1 MLNRIKAI
9 AVKETRQL
17 LRDVRM
23 MGVIFLFPVFLL
35 VVFGYAINFDVQH
48 IQLAV
53 LDRDNSSESR
63 KFINS
68 LLSTD
73 YFDLV
78 TNLKSDIEIK
88 EYLDRKK
95 AQCIAV
101 IPSDFSNEIHRN
113 EVAKIQFLIDGVDG
127 NTATIIMNYVNVAVA
142 NYSNNLNYE
151 FLSSR
156 GIKLA
161 SSISL
166 EPRFWFN
173 PDLNSTRFL
182 IPGLIG
188 MILIIIAVVTIS
200 LSIVREKERG
210 TVEQLN
216 VSSIRIPE
224 LLIGK
229 AIPYIVIAFIN
240 AGVILA
246 AGYLFFGIAVKG
258 SYLWLLISTLF
269 FLAASIGIGILV
281 SIIADSLQVAF
292 QAGTLISLLPS
303 MLLSGFVF
311 PIESMPYIIRIFSNV
326 TPTKFYI
333 VCLRSILLK
342 GAGIEVFWDQLLYMA
357 IFTVIVVVAASKI
370 YNKKQLKELNG

>member
-1 MLNRIKAI
+1 MFNRIKAI

-53 LDRDNSSESR
+53 LDRDNSPESR
-63 KFINS
+63 EFINS
-68 LLSTD
+68 LLSTN

-78 TNLKSDIEIK
+78 TYLKSDREIR
-88 EYLDRKK
+88 EFLDRKK

-101 IPSDFSNEIHRN
+101 IPPDFSNEIYRN

-127 NTATIIMNYVNVAVA
+127 NTATIIMNYVNAAVA
-142 NYSNNLNYE
+142 SYSNNLNYE

-156 GIKLA
+156 GIKL
-161 SSISL
+161 SSSVSL

-210 TVEQLN
+210 TIEQLN
-216 VSSIRIPE
+216 VSSVKIPE
-224 LLIGK
+224 LLTGK

-240 AGVILA
+240 AGIILA
-246 AGYLFFGIAVKG
+246 AGYLFFGIEVKG

-281 SIIADSLQVAF
+281 SVIADSLQVAF

-311 PIESMPYIIRIFSNV
+311 PIESMPYVIRIFSNV

-342 GAGIEVFWDQLLYMA
+342 GAGIEVFWEQLLYMA

-370 YNKKQLKELNG
+370 YNKKQLKELSS

>member
-1 MLNRIKAI
+1 MFNRIKAI
-9 AVKETRQL
+9 AIKETRQL

-35 VVFGYAINFDVQH
+35 VVFGYAINFDVKH
-48 IQLAV
+48 IQLAA
-53 LDRDNSSESR
+53 LDKDNSSESR
-63 KFINS
+63 EFINS

-78 TNLKSDIEIK
+78 THLKSDAEIK

-101 IPSDFSNEIHRN
+101 IPPDFSKRINRN
-113 EVAKIQFLIDGVDG
+113 ESAEIQFLIDGVDG
-127 NTATIIMNYVNVAVA
+127 NTATIIMNYVNAA
-142 NYSNNLNYE
+142 SAGYSNKLNYE

-156 GIKLA
+156 GIKL
-161 SSISL
+161 SSPITL

-210 TVEQLN
+210 TIEQLN
-216 VSSIRIPE
+216 VSSINIPE
-224 LLIGK
+224 LLTGK

-258 SYLWLLISTLF
+258 SYFWLLISTLF
-269 FLAASIGIGILV
+269 FLSASIGIGILV
-281 SIIADSLQVAF
+281 SVIADSLQVAF
-292 QAGTLISLLPS
+292 QVGTLISLLPS

-311 PIESMPYIIRIFSNV
+311 PIESMPYVIRVFSNV

-342 GAGIEVFWDQLLYMA
+342 GAGIEVFWEQLLYMA
-357 IFTVIVVVAASKI
+357 VFTVIVVIAASKI
-370 YNKKQLKELNG
+370 YYKKQLKELNG